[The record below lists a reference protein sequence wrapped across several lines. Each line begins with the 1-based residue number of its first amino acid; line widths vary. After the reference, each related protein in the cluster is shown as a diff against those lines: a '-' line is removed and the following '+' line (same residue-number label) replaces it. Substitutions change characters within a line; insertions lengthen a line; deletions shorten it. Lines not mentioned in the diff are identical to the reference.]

1 MITFESVQDFKQTLE
16 YIKSSDSLKKLYD
29 IKKQLIPYCEMV
41 RDNHIFFVISGKNYA
56 LNRTLIECRTSKGE
70 TIGSL
75 EINGIVDEVSL
86 ELESECHSALYTI
99 LFSIMQIL
107 NERID
112 TLEMIN
118 KEEEKKFNVYIKI
131 LKFSGLVLGVF
142 VFYTAFKNLL
152 NFV

>member
-1 MITFESVQDFKQTLE
+1 MINYRKDLDALRALAVLLVILFHAQ
-16 YIKSSDSLKKLYD
+16 
-29 IKKQLIPYCEMV
+29 IPFFSGGFIGV
-41 RDNHIFFVISGKNYA
+41 DIFFVISGKNYA
-56 LNRTLIECRTSKGE
+56 LNRTLIECLTSKGE

-86 ELESECHSALYTI
+86 ELESECHSALYKI

-131 LKFSGLVLGVF
+131 LKFR
-142 VFYTAFKNLL
+142 
-152 NFV
+152 